1 MIVPTLVAQ
10 IRAEH
15 AAIPESGLSRDQ
27 LNFLALHVKRFVV
40 VWQWVFQGSML
51 RASSERR
58 SIAIRR
64 AELDELVW
72 RGFMIVGSGAADVH
86 PTAAGR
92 ELVL

>member
-1 MIVPTLVAQ
+1 MTHSLVAQ

-15 AAIPESGLSRDQ
+15 AAANTSGLSRDQ

-40 VWQWVFQGSML
+40 VWQWVFRGAML

-64 AELDELVW
+64 AELDELIS
-72 RGFMIVGSGAADVH
+72 RGLMFKGDGAADVH
-86 PTAAGR
+86 PTADGKA
-92 ELVL
+92 LVT